1 MTEPAPVLS
10 LRDAALTLGGR
21 SLWSGLDLDVAP
33 GEFIAV
39 LGANGSGKTSLLK
52 AVLGQHPLSAGS
64 ATLLGEPVRHGDRRI
79 GYIPQQRRPDDGV
92 ALRGRDLVALGV
104 DGHRWGIAL
113 PTAARRRRIDALL
126 ESVGASHYARVPVS
140 GLSGG
145 EQQRLRVGQALAGDP
160 RLLLCDEPLSSL
172 DLRAQRVVSDL
183 IDRHR
188 RRIGFGVLFVTHD
201 VNPVLD
207 HVDRVLYLAGGR
219 FRIGTPDEVLRSE
232 VLSDL
237 YSSPVDVIRTAG
249 RIVIVG
255 APDESHAHDHG
266 HSHDHPHP
274 DESAGVA

>member
-1 MTEPAPVLS
+1 MADLPVLS

-21 SLWSGLDLDVAP
+21 SLWAGLDLDVPP

-64 ATLLGEPVRHGDRRI
+64 ATFLDEPVRHGDRRI

-104 DGHRWGIAL
+104 DGHRWGIPL
-113 PTAARRRRIDALL
+113 PTAARRKRIDALL
-126 ESVGASHYARVPVS
+126 DAVGAAHYARVPVS

-160 RLLLCDEPLSSL
+160 SLLLCDEPLSSL
-172 DLRAQRVVSDL
+172 DLRAQRVVSEL

-188 RRIGFGVLFVTHD
+188 RERGFGVLFVTHD
-201 VNPVLD
+201 VNPILE

-219 FRIGTPDEVLRSE
+219 FRIGTPAEVLRSA
-232 VLSDL
+232 VLSEL
-237 YSSPVDVIRTAG
+237 YDSPVDVIRTHG

-274 DESAGVA
+274 DEPAGVA